1 MIINNVKVY
10 TEEGIFEE
18 GSVYIKGGRFVSPS
32 VYYERKAAGEEN
44 RKRSLT
50 EKDVMRF
57 RGLSTCIFMGVW
69 ARISATEP
77 KRR

>member
-1 MIINNVKVY
+1 MQSIMIINNVKVY

-44 RKRSLT
+44 R
-50 EKDVMRF
+50 EQEEGDQ
-57 RGLSTCIFMGVW
+57 
-69 ARISATEP
+69 
-77 KRR
+77 